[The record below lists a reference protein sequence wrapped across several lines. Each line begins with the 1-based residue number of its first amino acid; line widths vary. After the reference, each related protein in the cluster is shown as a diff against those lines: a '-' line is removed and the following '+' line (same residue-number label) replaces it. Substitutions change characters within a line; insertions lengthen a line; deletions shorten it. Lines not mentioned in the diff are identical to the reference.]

1 MGPPGAITDQDPLLL
16 FLDQAKEPNAARGCC
31 PGPAYLPGTQC
42 ISLSFSLIPEAA

>member
-1 MGPPGAITDQDPLLL
+1 MDPPRALTDQDPLLL

-42 ISLSFSLIPEAA
+42 ISLSFSPIPEAA